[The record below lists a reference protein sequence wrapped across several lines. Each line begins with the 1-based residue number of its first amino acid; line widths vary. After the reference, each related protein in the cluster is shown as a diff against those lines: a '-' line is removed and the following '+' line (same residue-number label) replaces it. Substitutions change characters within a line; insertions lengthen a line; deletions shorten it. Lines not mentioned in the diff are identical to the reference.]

1 MTSNGIKNTAWDEM
15 PPVVTWQNML
25 VMLTAVVIGAFAA
38 IVVLPS
44 WLPVLT
50 VSLSGESPKVYWYLS
65 RSTAF
70 VSFGL
75 LWLSM
80 VFGLLISSKLS
91 SLWPG
96 GPTAFELHQ
105 HTGLLG
111 LAFALFHGLIL
122 LGDHYMGYTLVQI
135 LVPFTSNYRPQW
147 VGLGQVGLYLMMLVG
162 LSVYVRQWIGKRMW
176 RLIHFL
182 SFMLFGLALIHG
194 LSSGTDSSTAWAQ
207 GLYGFSGISVLGLLV
222 YRILNTVG
230 LIKTTRLPKTR

>member
-1 MTSNGIKNTAWDEM
+1 MTSNVIKNTAWDEM
-15 PPVVTWQNML
+15 PPVITWQNAL
-25 VMLTAVVIGAFAA
+25 VMLMAVVLGAFAA

-44 WLPVLT
+44 WIPALT
-50 VSLSGESPKVYWYLS
+50 ASLSGESPKVYWHLS
-65 RSTAF
+65 RSMAF
-70 VSFGL
+70 VAFGL

-80 VFGLLISSKLS
+80 VFGLLISSKLAP
-91 SLWPG
+91 LWPG

-135 LVPFTSNYRPQW
+135 LVPFTGTNYRPQW

-162 LSVYVRQWIGKRMW
+162 LSVYVRQWIGKRIW

-194 LSSGTDSSTAWAQ
+194 LGSGTDSSTVWAQ
-207 GLYGFSGISVLGLLV
+207 GLYAFSGISVLGLLV
-222 YRILNTVG
+222 YRILKTV
-230 LIKTTRLPKTR
+230 RQS

>member
-1 MTSNGIKNTAWDEM
+1 MTSNVIKNTAWDEM
-15 PPVVTWQNML
+15 PPVITWQNAL
-25 VMLTAVVIGAFAA
+25 VMLMAVVLGAFAA

-44 WLPVLT
+44 WIPALT
-50 VSLSGESPKVYWYLS
+50 ASLSGESPKVYWHLS
-65 RSTAF
+65 RSMAF
-70 VSFGL
+70 VAFGL

-80 VFGLLISSKLS
+80 VFGLLISSKLAP
-91 SLWPG
+91 LWPG

-135 LVPFTSNYRPQW
+135 LVPFTGTNYRPQW

-162 LSVYVRQWIGKRMW
+162 LSVYVRQWIGKRIW

-194 LSSGTDSSTAWAQ
+194 LGSGTDSSTVWAQ
-207 GLYGFSGISVLGLLV
+207 GLYAFSGISVLGLLV
-222 YRILNTVG
+222 YRILKTVRQSG
-230 LIKTTRLPKTR
+230 VR

>member
-1 MTSNGIKNTAWDEM
+1 MTFDTTKNTAWDEM
-15 PPVVTWQNML
+15 PPAMTWQNVL

-44 WLPVLT
+44 WLPALT
-50 VSLSGESPKVYWYLS
+50 TSLSGESPKVYWHLS
-65 RSTAF
+65 RSMAF
-70 VSFGL
+70 VAFGL

-80 VFGLLISSKLS
+80 VFGLLISSKLAP
-91 SLWPG
+91 LWPG

-111 LAFALFHGLIL
+111 LAFSLFHGLIL

-135 LVPFTSNYRPQW
+135 LVPFTSTNYRPQW
-147 VGLGQVGLYLMMLVG
+147 VGLGQVGLYLMLLVG

-182 SFMLFGLALIHG
+182 SFLLFVLALIHG
-194 LSSGTDSSTAWAQ
+194 LSSGTDSSTFWAK
-207 GLYGFSGISVLGLLV
+207 GLYGFSGISVLGLLI
-222 YRILNTVG
+222 YRILKTV
-230 LIKTTRLPKTR
+230 RQS

>member
-1 MTSNGIKNTAWDEM
+1 MTSNVTKNTAWDEM
-15 PPVVTWQNML
+15 PPVITWQNVL
-25 VMLTAVVIGAFAA
+25 VMLMAVLIGAFAA

-44 WLPVLT
+44 WIPALT
-50 VSLSGESPKVYWYLS
+50 ASLSGESPKVYWHLS
-65 RSTAF
+65 RSMAF
-70 VSFGL
+70 VAFGL

-80 VFGLLISSKLS
+80 VFGLLISSKLAP
-91 SLWPG
+91 LWPG

-122 LGDHYMGYTLVQI
+122 LGDRYIGYTLIQI
-135 LVPFTSNYRPQW
+135 LVPFTSTNYRPQW

-162 LSVYVRQWIGKRMW
+162 LSVYVRQWIGKRIW

-182 SFMLFGLALIHG
+182 SFMLFVLALIHG
-194 LSSGTDSSTAWAQ
+194 LGSGTDSSTVWVQ

-222 YRILNTVG
+222 YRILKTV
-230 LIKTTRLPKTR
+230 RQS

>member
-1 MTSNGIKNTAWDEM
+1 MTSNVTKNTAWDEM
-15 PPVVTWQNML
+15 LPVMTWQNVL
-25 VMLTAVVIGAFAA
+25 VMLMAVVIGAFAA

-44 WLPVLT
+44 WIPALT
-50 VSLSGESPKVYWYLS
+50 ASLSGESPKVYWHLS
-65 RSTAF
+65 RSMAF
-70 VSFGL
+70 VAFGL

-80 VFGLLISSKLS
+80 VFGLLISSKLAP
-91 SLWPG
+91 LWPG

-135 LVPFTSNYRPQW
+135 LVPFTGTNYRPQW

-182 SFMLFGLALIHG
+182 SFMLFGLALVHG
-194 LSSGTDSSTAWAQ
+194 LGSGTDSSTVWAQ
-207 GLYGFSGISVLGLLV
+207 GFYTFSGISVLGLLV
-222 YRILNTVG
+222 YRILKTVRQSG
-230 LIKTTRLPKTR
+230 TS

>member
-1 MTSNGIKNTAWDEM
+1 MTSNVTKNTAWDEM
-15 PPVVTWQNML
+15 LPVMTWQNVL
-25 VMLTAVVIGAFAA
+25 VMLMAVVIGAFAA

-44 WLPVLT
+44 WIPALT
-50 VSLSGESPKVYWYLS
+50 ASLSGESPKVYWHLS
-65 RSTAF
+65 RSMAF
-70 VSFGL
+70 VAFGL

-80 VFGLLISSKLS
+80 VFGLLISSKLAP
-91 SLWPG
+91 LWPG

-135 LVPFTSNYRPQW
+135 LVPFTGTNYRPQW

-182 SFMLFGLALIHG
+182 SFMLFGLALVHG
-194 LSSGTDSSTAWAQ
+194 LGSGTDSSTVWAQ
-207 GLYGFSGISVLGLLV
+207 GLYTFSGISVLGLLV
-222 YRILNTVG
+222 YRILKTVRQSG
-230 LIKTTRLPKTR
+230 TS

>member
-1 MTSNGIKNTAWDEM
+1 MTSNVTKNTAWDEM
-15 PPVVTWQNML
+15 LPVMTWQNVL
-25 VMLTAVVIGAFAA
+25 VMLMAVVIGAFAA

-44 WLPVLT
+44 WIPALT
-50 VSLSGESPKVYWYLS
+50 ASLSGESPKVYWHLS
-65 RSTAF
+65 RSMAF
-70 VSFGL
+70 VAFGL

-80 VFGLLISSKLS
+80 VFGLLISSKLAP
-91 SLWPG
+91 LWPG

-135 LVPFTSNYRPQW
+135 LVPFTGTNYRPQW

-182 SFMLFGLALIHG
+182 SFMLFGLALVHG
-194 LSSGTDSSTAWAQ
+194 LGSGTDSSTVWAQ
-207 GLYGFSGISVLGLLV
+207 GLYAFSGISVLGLLV
-222 YRILNTVG
+222 YRILKTVRQSG
-230 LIKTTRLPKTR
+230 TS

>member
-1 MTSNGIKNTAWDEM
+1 MTSNVTKNTAWDEM
-15 PPVVTWQNML
+15 PPVITWQNVL
-25 VMLTAVVIGAFAA
+25 VMLMAVVIGAFVA

-44 WLPVLT
+44 WLPALT
-50 VSLSGESPKVYWYLS
+50 ASLSGESPKVYWHLS

-70 VSFGL
+70 VAFGL

-80 VFGLLISSKLS
+80 VFGLLISSKLAP
-91 SLWPG
+91 LWPG

-105 HTGLLG
+105 YTGSLG

-122 LGDHYMGYTLVQI
+122 LGDHYMSYTLVQI
-135 LVPFTSNYRPQW
+135 LVPFTSTNYRPQW
-147 VGLGQVGLYLMMLVG
+147 VGLGQVGLYLMMLVS

-194 LSSGTDSSTAWAQ
+194 FSSGTDSSAVWAQ
-207 GLYGFSGISVLGLLV
+207 GLYAFSGISVLGLLV
-222 YRILNTVG
+222 YRILKTV
-230 LIKTTRLPKTR
+230 RQS

>member
-1 MTSNGIKNTAWDEM
+1 MTFDATKNTAWDEM
-15 PPVVTWQNML
+15 PPVITWQNVL
-25 VMLTAVVIGAFAA
+25 VMLMAVVIGAFAA

-44 WLPVLT
+44 WLPALT
-50 VSLSGESPKVYWYLS
+50 ASLSGESPKVYWHLS
-65 RSTAF
+65 RSMAF
-70 VSFGL
+70 VAFGL
-75 LWLSM
+75 LWLSI

-96 GPTAFELHQ
+96 GLTAFELHQ

-135 LVPFTSNYRPQW
+135 LVPFTSTNYRPQS

-194 LSSGTDSSTAWAQ
+194 LGSGTDSSAVWAQ

-222 YRILNTVG
+222 YRIL
-230 LIKTTRLPKTR
+230 KTLRQS